1 MFYDLEAKSFFK
13 GINTLEPGFYYEI
26 DEKLKIKRNN
36 YWYPKNI
43 RISDKKNYNL
53 EVKKLKKIYSETVME
68 RTKADFP
75 VACLLSGGIDSGS
88 IACNI
93 PAKKNKFIHY
103 YSAFTKD
110 KNYDES
116 SLIKKNC

>member
-1 MFYDLEAKSFFK
+1 
-13 GINTLEPGFYYEI
+13 
-26 DEKLKIKRNN
+26 
-36 YWYPKNI
+36 
-43 RISDKKNYNL
+43 
-53 EVKKLKKIYSETVME
+53 ME

-93 PAKKNKFIHY
+93 PAKNKFIHY

-116 SLIKKNC
+116 SLIKKLLKKKKLNTPLLR